1 MINFWTSLRTGQ
13 GKFIDFFNI
22 QKSSLHHIFTR
33 FLKGLERNLFLFF
46 SFRKMLHVRKQLLAL
61 TNQCFDIEEEV
72 SKYQDY
78 INEVEFF

>member
-1 MINFWTSLRTGQ
+1 MKYFWTSLRTGQ

-22 QKSSLHHIFTR
+22 QKSSLYHIFTR
-33 FLKGLERNLFLFF
+33 LLKGLEGKLFF